1 MTAQSI
7 IKRYPGY
14 REVELEEVLRCFL
27 RAEANRSKFAC
38 KKEELLKWCELSKAE
53 LRQKVR
59 EWAHGRDDK
68 NPLLVWTVGISE
80 DKHYEKIDQW
90 GLAQVPL
97 MEIFSSGINEA
108 MKDDLDAVKGNVLDF
123 VEKFAGKY
131 AEFNNQ
137 LAAENDLGPLA
148 VIAHEKVDRRG
159 KLELIDGVHRAVAMI
174 RGGKE
179 WTSCYV
185 GILTIK

>member
-1 MTAQSI
+1 
-7 IKRYPGY
+7 
-14 REVELEEVLRCFL
+14 
-27 RAEANRSKFAC
+27 
-38 KKEELLKWCELSKAE
+38 
-53 LRQKVR
+53 
-59 EWAHGRDDK
+59 
-68 NPLLVWTVGISE
+68 
-80 DKHYEKIDQW
+80 
-90 GLAQVPL
+90 
-97 MEIFSSGINEA
+97 